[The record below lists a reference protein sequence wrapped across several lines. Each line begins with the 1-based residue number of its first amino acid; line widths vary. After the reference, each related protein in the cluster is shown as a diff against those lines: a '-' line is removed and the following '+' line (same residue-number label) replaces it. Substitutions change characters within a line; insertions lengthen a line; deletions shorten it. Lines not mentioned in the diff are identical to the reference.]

1 MEINSQA
8 PVTAQHHIKINASS
22 EIVWKILT
30 DINQWNL
37 WNPNISAAKLEGAL
51 QPGSLFRWK
60 SGGSTIISTL
70 QEVDSQRRLSWTGKV
85 IGTSAIHVW
94 TLEPREGFVVVKTE
108 ESFEGWLVSLLTGMM
123 QKTLDTSLQKWLEN
137 LKQKAE
143 EESAEE
149 E

>member
-8 PVTAQHHIKINASS
+8 PVIAQHHIKINASS
-22 EIVWKILT
+22 EIIWKILT

-94 TLEPREGFVVVKTE
+94 TLEPHEGFVVVKTE
-108 ESFEGWLVSLLTGMM
+108 ESFEGWLVRLLTGMM

-149 E
+149 A

>member
-22 EIVWKILT
+22 EIIWKILT